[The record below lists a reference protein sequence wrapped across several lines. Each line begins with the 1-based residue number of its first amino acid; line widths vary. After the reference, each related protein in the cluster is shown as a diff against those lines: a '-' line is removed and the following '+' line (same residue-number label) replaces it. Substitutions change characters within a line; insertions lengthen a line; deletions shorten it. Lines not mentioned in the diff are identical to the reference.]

1 MKRFLA
7 ALLALLLL
15 IPASGMAAVD
25 LSSLSWQQ
33 LQALDQQLAKEMA
46 SRPEWKEVVVPPG
59 VYEIGVDI
67 PAGYWDV
74 TLKDKD
80 NWVGAYVYYC
90 STLDRSRTIW
100 ADDDSLI
107 AFAYLGNDGPT
118 QAIMLDEGNWV
129 IIVSNSVVFT
139 PYSRP
144 KLGF

>member
-25 LSSLSWQQ
+25 LSSLSWQE

-67 PAGYWDV
+67 PAGYWDI
-74 TLKDKD
+74 TLAKGSYYAAICYCTDINESKTD
-80 NWVGAYVYYC
+80 YKSECHIHSAFIRSETPSWSVFLQETNW
-90 STLDRSRTIW
+90 
-100 ADDDSLI
+100 LI
-107 AFAYLGNDGPT
+107 IENY
-118 QAIMLDEGNWV
+118 
-129 IIVSNSVVFT
+129 SVVFT
-139 PYSRP
+139 PHTRP
-144 KLGF
+144 SLGF